1 MFMEVRLSYKILFGV
16 SPLFPCLVQ
25 PHLAEKAAT
34 DTASGAGVLT
44 ATTDAGPQQAPY
56 TIIVSTPCIYPTII
70 ITFLMCVLGI
80 AGMQGSMSESGLGLL
95 SWWSG

>member
-1 MFMEVRLSYKILFGV
+1 MFMEVPLLCLSCKILFGV

-70 ITFLMCVLGI
+70 IRFLVCVCWELL
-80 AGMQGSMSESGLGLL
+80 ACRGL
-95 SWWSG
+95 